1 MIVKLSHRDWLRI
14 GEALGMIKH
23 AQDAPPG
30 GAAPG
35 GAGGTVSG
43 VDPAL
48 IDEKQSNDKDLVNKL
63 NTAFHRALDAG
74 KDIED
79 ALLIACQAV
88 DSRVFP
94 SQLDVD
100 ETSDPPE
107 IRGWSGLELGPKKQ
121 APAVPPAPPGGAL
134 GGMPPM

>member
-1 MIVKLSHRDWLRI
+1 MLIKLSYKDWLRI
-14 GEALGMIKH
+14 GEAMGMLKQ

-30 GAAPG
+30 GGAPAG
-35 GAGGTVSG
+35 GAGGTLSG

-48 IDEKQSNDKDLVNKL
+48 VDSKESNDQDLVKRL
-63 NTAFHRALDAG
+63 NNAFHRALKAG
-74 KDIED
+74 KEVDD

-100 ETSDPPE
+100 ETKDPPR
-107 IRGWSGLELGPKKQ
+107 IRGWSGLELGPKKPG
-121 APAVPPAPPGGAL
+121 APSAPPAPPGGA
-134 GGMPPM
+134 MPPM